1 MSGLVTAPTLGRSAP
16 AGGDAAFWQRVEELG
31 RVQVELWHATD
42 DSPPILGAPVPRP
55 RQKENARAA
64 ERLLEEVAHRCER
77 YPDAEEARR
86 AWREEVRELVR
97 GFGEERLG
105 WPEGYRRLFFAE
117 AFYDTTARFVR
128 ESRAIDPEMKF
139 EDVGQAL
146 RNAWIMNSLQLLFDL
161 EVAFSP
167 AIFAYSMLYP
177 CTDNLLDDPDVT
189 PEAKADF
196 GRQLGR
202 RLSGAPVL
210 PRSTHEQKAFALVD
224 RIETQYSRRRH
235 PDVFRSLLAIHR
247 AQHASLIQQRGE
259 GDADDEALLR
269 ISVAKGG
276 ASLLAD
282 GYLVA
287 GRLGPEESEL
297 CFGYGVFLQLLD
309 DLQDCRADHEVG
321 HATLFTRAAAAGG
334 LDRVTG
340 RLHRFMHRVLGESP
354 RLADPAFS
362 ARKDLILRN
371 CTALLVGAVGEHR
384 RRFGPSF
391 VRQVEQR
398 WPVDFASMSRLRRLA
413 ERRFRGVARLLSRR
427 TGRNSVLDIL

>member
-1 MSGLVTAPTLGRSAP
+1 VSESSGAGDERFRRQVEGLGR
-16 AGGDAAFWQRVEELG
+16 L
-31 RVQVELWHATD
+31 HATRWRDTD
-42 DSPPILGAPVPRP
+42 DSPPIVGEPVPRQ
-55 RQKENARAA
+55 RQEDNARAA
-64 ERLLEEVAHRCER
+64 ERLVEDVARRCER
-77 YPDAEEARR
+77 YPDAETQRR
-86 AWREEVRELVR
+86 AWREEVREIVR

-105 WPEGYRRLFFAE
+105 WPEGYRRLLFAE

-128 ESRAIDPEMKF
+128 EARAFDPQMRV

-146 RNAWIMNSLQLLFDL
+146 RNAWIMNSLQLLFDR
-161 EVAFSP
+161 EVRFSP

-177 CTDNLLDDPDVT
+177 CTDNLLDDPDVA
-189 PEAKADF
+189 PQAKAGF
-196 GRQLGR
+196 GLRLGR
-202 RLSGAPVL
+202 RLCGAPVL

-224 RIETQYSRRRH
+224 HIETQYSRARH

-247 AQHASLIQQRGE
+247 AQQRSLAQQRGDGACDE
-259 GDADDEALLR
+259 GTLLR

-287 GRLGPEESEL
+287 GQLGPEEAEL

-309 DLQDCRADHEVG
+309 DLQDCRADREAG
-321 HATLFTRAAAAGG
+321 HATLFTRAAATGT

-354 RLADPAFS
+354 RLSGPAFE

-391 VRQVEQR
+391 LRQIEQR
-398 WPVDFASMSRLRRLA
+398 WPVDFGSMSRLRRLA
-413 ERRFRGVARLLSRR
+413 ERRFRAVARVLSRR
-427 TGRNSVLDIL
+427 TGTDSVLDLL

>member
-1 MSGLVTAPTLGRSAP
+1 VSGLVTAPSLGRSAP
-16 AGGDAAFWQRVEELG
+16 AGGEAFWQRVKELE
-31 RVQVELWHATD
+31 RLYVDLWRSTD
-42 DSPPILGAPVPRP
+42 ESPPIVGESVPRE
-55 RQKENARAA
+55 RQGENARAA
-64 ERLLEEVAHRCER
+64 ERLLEEVARRCER
-77 YPDAEEARR
+77 YPDSEEARR

-117 AFYDTTARFVR
+117 AFYETTARFVR
-128 ESRAIDPEMKF
+128 ESRAFDPEMRV

-189 PEAKADF
+189 PGAKADF

-247 AQHASLIQQRGE
+247 AQQASLVQQG
-259 GDADDEALLR
+259 GDGAADDETLLC

-287 GRLGPEESEL
+287 GRLSPEESEL

-309 DLQDCRADHEVG
+309 DLQDCRVDRDAG
-321 HATLFTRAAAAGG
+321 HATLFTRAAATGT

-340 RLHRFMHRVLGESP
+340 RLHRLMHRVLGESP
-354 RLADPAFS
+354 RLAGPAFS

-371 CTALLVGAVGEHR
+371 CTALLVGAVGAHR

-391 VRQVEQR
+391 LRQVEGR
-398 WPVDFASMSRLRRLA
+398 WPVDFTSMSRLRRLA
-413 ERRFRGVARLLSRR
+413 DRRFRGVARVLSRR
-427 TGRNSVLDIL
+427 SGRDSVLDLL